1 MRHNLHS
8 YSALLVAL
16 FLFYTGIGRPGG
28 GCVHVE
34 GAEPSGQPTYRIVI
48 NIPAFRLS
56 LFAGDSF
63 VKEYPIAVGKD
74 VSPSRTGMCTVV
86 RKVKN
91 PTWYP
96 PDGRPPVPPGPDN
109 PIGSR
114 WLGLSWPGYGIH
126 GTNNP
131 SSIGR
136 AVTLGCIRMRDED
149 AQELYDTVPI
159 GTPVE
164 FVYRT
169 IEVQPGDDPLG
180 ARIRV
185 YRDIYGLGTNTDPH
199 AKSALAASLPQPMPE
214 VDEGALKAIVS
225 AQKGEPEPV
234 PWKVRVE
241 VDGQLLQGAAQIE
254 AGQVLIALRSIADAL
269 KFYVHWDSARA
280 VARVNDIEIKGTT
293 RSGRLYVSIGD
304 LRSLFDAALFE
315 WDPQILALAVS
326 THPSPAPAAEQA
338 GAPEPAPAPPET
350 VAPEPSQA
358 PVPTPESEPVPPS
371 TPL

>member
-1 MRHNLHS
+1 MRQNLDS

-16 FLFYTGIGRPGG
+16 FLFCTGIGCPGR
-28 GCVHVE
+28 GCARVE
-34 GAEPSGQPTYRIVI
+34 AAEAWGQPPYRIVI

-56 LFAGDSF
+56 LFSRDSF

-74 VSPSRTGMCTVV
+74 VSPSRTGTCTIV

-109 PIGSR
+109 PVGSR
-114 WLGLSWPGYGIH
+114 WMGLSWPGYGIH

-149 AQELYDTVPI
+149 AQEIYEIVPI

-169 IEVQPGDDPLG
+169 IEVGPGDGPLG
-180 ARIRV
+180 ALIRV
-185 YRDIYGLGTNTDPH
+185 YGDIYGLGTNTVPL

-214 VDEGALKAIVS
+214 VDEEALKAIVS
-225 AQKGEPEPV
+225 THRGEPEPV
-234 PWKVRVE
+234 PWRVRVE
-241 VDGQLLQGAAQIE
+241 VDGQLLQDAAQIE
-254 AGQVLIALRSIADAL
+254 GGQVLIALRSIANAL
-269 KFYVHWDSARA
+269 RRYVHWDSARA
-280 VARVNDIEIKGTT
+280 VARVNDLETKGSV
-293 RSGRLYVSIGD
+293 RSGSLYVSVGD
-304 LRSLFDAALFE
+304 LRSLFGAALFN
-315 WDPQILALAVS
+315 WDPQTLALTVS
-326 THPSPAPAAEQA
+326 THPSPAPAAEPA
-338 GAPEPAPAPPET
+338 PSSEPTPAAPEAVTPESPQAPAPAL
-350 VAPEPSQA
+350 
-358 PVPTPESEPVPPS
+358 ESEPVPPP